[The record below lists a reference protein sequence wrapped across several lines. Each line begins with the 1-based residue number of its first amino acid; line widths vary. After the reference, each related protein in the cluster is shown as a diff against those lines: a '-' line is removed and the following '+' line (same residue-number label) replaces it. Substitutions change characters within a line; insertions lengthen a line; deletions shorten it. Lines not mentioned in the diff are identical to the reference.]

1 MSTPLV
7 QFSGLASGLDT
18 ASIVE
23 QLVNLERRPIE
34 LAQSQQQNLNRIS
47 GRLGDIRSQLD
58 ALKSTS
64 EDLDDTDTI
73 LGTRAS
79 SSDEDSV
86 AVSSTGS
93 TPLGRYT
100 VEVTQVAQAERT
112 YSDAFSSRNTALS
125 DASLLGAGF
134 TGGTLSIQVGT
145 TTTVD
150 ISVEASDTLE
160 SLVGKINSS
169 DADVTAGIFFDG
181 TNYRMQIGGNDT
193 GLENAIAFT
202 ETGTDFDLGLTDP
215 ANEIVAARNAEFTI
229 DGFAVSRASNS
240 ISDVIDG
247 LTLQISETTTSPISI
262 DIERDT
268 EDFEGRV
275 QGFVDSYNAVVR
287 SINSEFAFNGEA
299 RIGDSLS
306 GDSTLRGLQS
316 RLRTLAGGTVDDLSS
331 PYNRLGSVGISFE
344 QDGTLALDAE
354 ELREALADDPSAV
367 VSLFVDDRVNDVQ
380 GFMPLFADL
389 VDEYTE
395 SGTGI
400 LSSRIDSI
408 GRRVR
413 DIDDSIERMER
424 RVEGYEDQL
433 RQQFASL
440 EQLVSELNAQGSQ
453 LTAIQGAF

>member
-1 MSTPLV
+1 MTTPLV
-7 QFSGLASGLDT
+7 SFSGLASGLDT

-47 GRLGDIRSQLD
+47 GRLGTIQSQLNT
-58 ALKSTS
+58 LKESS
-64 EDLDDTDTI
+64 EGLDDSDTI

-79 SSDEDSV
+79 SSDEDTL
-86 AVSSTGS
+86 AVSTTGS
-93 TPLGRYT
+93 APLGRYT

-112 YSDAFSSRNTALS
+112 YSDAVSSRDTALN

-150 ISVEASDTLE
+150 VTVEATDTLE
-160 SLVGKINSS
+160 SLVGRINSS

-181 TNYRMQIGGNDT
+181 TNYRMQVGGNDT
-193 GLENAIAFT
+193 GTDNAITFS
-202 ETGTDFDLGLTDP
+202 ETGFDLGLTDP
-215 ANEIVAARNAEFTI
+215 LNEVVEARNALFTI
-229 DGFAVSRASNS
+229 DGFSVSRASNNV
-240 ISDVIDG
+240 SDVIDG
-247 LTLQISETTTSPISI
+247 LTLDINDTTTSPISI

-287 SINSEFAFNGEA
+287 SINSEFAFLGEA

-316 RLRTLAGGTVDDLSS
+316 RLRSLAGDTIGELDAS
-331 PYNRLGSVGISFE
+331 YNRLGSVGVSFE
-344 QDGTLALDAE
+344 QDGTLSLDTE

-367 VSLFVDDRVNDVQ
+367 VSLFVDDRVNDVE
-380 GFMPLFADL
+380 GFMPRFAEL
-389 VDEYTE
+389 VDEYTI

-408 GRRVR
+408 GSRVR

-453 LTAIQGAF
+453 LAAIQGGL